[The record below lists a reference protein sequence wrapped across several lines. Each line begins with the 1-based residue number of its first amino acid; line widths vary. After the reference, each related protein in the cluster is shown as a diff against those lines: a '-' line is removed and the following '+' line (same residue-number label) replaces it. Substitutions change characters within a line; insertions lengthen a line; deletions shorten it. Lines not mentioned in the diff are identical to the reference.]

1 MLLIYNYIKDLIL
14 FLVDKIVDSLADFQ
28 LLFDSIKNMF
38 SVLFTGIGNIVS
50 IGWFWIPISIL
61 IALIIFFR
69 VYALIPTI
77 IGGGGNGQ

>member
-14 FLVDKIVDSLADFQ
+14 FLVDKIVGALADFQ
-28 LLFDSIKNMF
+28 LLFSSIKNMI
-38 SVLFTGIGNIVS
+38 SVIFTGIGNVVLIP
-50 IGWFWIPISIL
+50 WFWIPITIL

-69 VYALIPTI
+69 VYALIPTL

>member
-14 FLVDKIVDSLADFQ
+14 FLVDKIVGSLADFR
-28 LLFDSIKNMF
+28 LLFGSIKNMI
-38 SVLFTGIGNIVS
+38 SVIFTGIGNIVL
-50 IGWFWIPISIL
+50 IPWFWIPISIL

-69 VYALIPTI
+69 VYALIPTL